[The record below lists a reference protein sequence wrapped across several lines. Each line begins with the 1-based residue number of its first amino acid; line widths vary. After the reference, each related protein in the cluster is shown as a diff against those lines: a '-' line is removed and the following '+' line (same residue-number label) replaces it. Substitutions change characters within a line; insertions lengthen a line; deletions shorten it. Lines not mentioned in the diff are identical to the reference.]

1 MGCHS
6 IADILR
12 GLGEVPPS
20 EVRSTDRIEPQP
32 IEIVTD
38 PPMSLATPW
47 IDPDRIRASIAKDVV
62 ERNNDDRSYAVK
74 SALGSHFVAV
84 VRAVHKT
91 KRIVKPKAAPKPKVK
106 KERTPELKEYYR
118 NYGRMWRARRKAEMA
133 DAQ

>member
-1 MGCHS
+1 MPSKS

-20 EVRSTDRIEPQP
+20 ETVLVEEARSEPP
-32 IEIVTD
+32 
-38 PPMSLATPW
+38 LARGGPW
-47 IDPDRIRASIAKDVV
+47 VQPDRIRASTSRDVQ
-62 ERNNDDRSYAVK
+62 ERLERGMDDRSYAMK
-74 SALGSHFVAV
+74 SALGSHFASVA
-84 VRAVHKT
+84 RAVHKT

-118 NYGRMWRARRKAEMA
+118 NYGRVWRAQKKAEMA